1 MIKNPFKLEK
11 LKIDVYDKVGR
22 SGSPQDTFEVMFNP
36 ESYSLKYENRFEP
49 QQGINTTGR
58 ELKYSLSKP
67 DSLSMKLILD
77 NTGVTS
83 MGITDLLSSGE
94 KDVYKRVQ
102 NFLKLTTHMD
112 GNIHEPKYLTIE
124 WGDLN
129 FSCRLES
136 VDINYTL
143 FNRSGQPTRAEL
155 DTVFRGDIEDSKRVK
170 KENKNSPDVYH
181 SRIVKSEDKLPFMT
195 QKIYGDPAY
204 YIQIAKVN
212 NLNNFRKL
220 KTGTNLK
227 FPPIKEEQSE

>member
-11 LKIDVYDKVGR
+11 LKINVYDKAAR
-22 SGSPQDTFEVMFNP
+22 SGAPKDTFEVMFNP
-36 ESYSLKYENRFEP
+36 ESYSLRYENVF
-49 QQGINTTGR
+49 QGYQGINTSGR
-58 ELKYSLSKP
+58 MARYSLSKP
-67 DSLSMKLILD
+67 QELSLKLILD

-83 MGITDLLSSGE
+83 MGITNLLSSGE
-94 KDVYKRVQ
+94 NDVYKRVQ
-102 NFLKLTTHMD
+102 NFLKLTTEMD
-112 GNIHEPKYLTIE
+112 GNIHEPKYLKIE

-129 FSCRLES
+129 FSCRLQSLE
-136 VDINYTL
+136 VNYTL

-155 DTVFRGDIEDSKRVK
+155 NTVFVADIEDCKRVK

-181 SRIVKSEDKLPFMT
+181 SRMVKSGDKLPLMT

-220 KTGTNLK
+220 KTGMNLK
-227 FPPIKEEQSE
+227 FPPVKRTQK